1 MAQAQAQY
9 LRIYDADDTYQ
20 RWQSFYVNQAV
31 TWDGASWEFQPFET
45 NGITAGLSG
54 DETSVTL
61 TMPALPALLEAA
73 NAARN
78 LERLVELKIYTFD
91 PAIDDEAPQAGQQLL
106 ATFIGQVV
114 DASATLS
121 QISLALGSALTPVG
135 ASIPPRTMTT
145 RLIGK
150 GCRL

>member
-1 MAQAQAQY
+1 MAEAQAQY
-9 LRIYDADDTYQ
+9 LRIYDDGGTYQ
-20 RWQSFYVNQAV
+20 RWQSFYVNQV
-31 TWDGASWEFQPFET
+31 VSWDGVSWEFQPFEI

-61 TMPALPALLEAA
+61 TMPALPALLQAA
-73 NAARN
+73 TAARS

-91 PAIDDEAPQAGQQLL
+91 PAIDDEAPQSGQQLL
-106 ATFIGQVV
+106 ATFVGQVV

-121 QISLALGSALTPVG
+121 QINLALGSALAPVG
-135 ASIPPRTMTT
+135 VSIPPRTMTT